1 MPKVKFQS
9 AYAMLAALIA
19 EGSLSASEIQKRV
32 SEEFKMKI
40 PADRVKLASGEGFI
54 EYGKKGAKIVS
65 SAPKVRK
72 PRIPKEPAATV
83 APAPKADKKPAERK
97 IVKTPTRKT
106 PVSKPDTSGSDE

>member
-19 EGSLSASEIQKRV
+19 EGSLSTTEIQRQV

-65 SAPKVRK
+65 SAPKIRK
-72 PRIPKEPAATV
+72 PRVVKESSTPV
-83 APAPKADKKPAERK
+83 VPAPKADKKPVERK

-106 PVSKPDTSGSDE
+106 PVSKPDASGSDE